1 MKRRGTCTFT
11 VSVLH
16 LHASPSCGRFRETAT
31 ATPTAS
37 ATVSPGFE
45 EALGSDAGPRGLTHR
60 TGAAWVQGRA
70 TRGSTEAPSSVCP
83 PAQGPSACNLAE
95 WWDRLEFASADQHLG
110 GRVGS
115 GLTRPQSRLH
125 GGRRCDGH

>member
-83 PAQGPSACNLAE
+83 QHRAHLPATSQSGGTVWSSHQQTSTWEDVWGPA
-95 WWDRLEFASADQHLG
+95 
-110 GRVGS
+110 
-115 GLTRPQSRLH
+115 
-125 GGRRCDGH
+125 